1 MDFRVLI
8 LYCRPDLDPELDPDL
23 VRVCL
28 LSEPSFCNSSEISVS
43 ATTATSRSQGLGV
56 VLPISR
62 LTFLGRRSSSPRH
75 GTTHYCTGLVRCEV
89 CIGWPRITSPVS
101 SLVALPSRRL
111 RIHANHYSQMVF
123 PQLMLE
129 SWRERERKK
138 KRTGGW
144 WSGSGDRS
152 PRYSISTRPSSPF
165 SARYSTQ
172 NGPWL
177 LRGSFAGRL
186 CLLSIAG
193 VRSVMCHSATNF
205 ISSSIVNSRRLLV
218 LYYHNPFFHKNAPF
232 NVASILFNPKFF
244 GIDQILHHN
253 ATL

>member
-1 MDFRVLI
+1 
-8 LYCRPDLDPELDPDL
+8 
-23 VRVCL
+23 
-28 LSEPSFCNSSEISVS
+28 
-43 ATTATSRSQGLGV
+43 
-56 VLPISR
+56 
-62 LTFLGRRSSSPRH
+62 
-75 GTTHYCTGLVRCEV
+75 
-89 CIGWPRITSPVS
+89 
-101 SLVALPSRRL
+101 
-111 RIHANHYSQMVF
+111 
-123 PQLMLE
+123 MLE
-129 SWRERERKK
+129 SWKERKK
-138 KRTGGW
+138 KAHWRVVVW
-144 WSGSGDRS
+144 ERGSV
-152 PRYSISTRPSSPF
+152 PEILNQHESILAFQCEILHAEWPL
-165 SARYSTQ
+165 A
-172 NGPWL
+172 